1 LWYPVYDK
9 GKNAKVMS
17 KQIENNATA
26 IIEYLK
32 PMLYPLIRFC
42 LKRGVKLQEFLEI
55 SKELFIEA
63 GKNELSESD
72 VEQSTNRISIYTGV
86 HRRDVERFKTGTP
99 KKKTTADILTR
110 VLGQW
115 KNDKRFC
122 LKLGKPKPLTFSGK
136 EGEFADLVYSVSKE
150 LSPYT
155 VLSELERLNFI
166 EHKDEKLVL
175 KANEY
180 TPKKD
185 LELSLNLVGQDIADL
200 VSAVERNTFHE
211 VDIPSLH
218 LSTRYDNVCEE
229 YLPLIKEWL
238 MKEGERIHVRA
249 RNFLSKY
256 DKDLNTKLENKKGGC
271 RIVLGTFGHAEI
283 NKKDLRK

>member
-1 LWYPVYDK
+1 
-9 GKNAKVMS
+9 MS
-17 KQIENNATA
+17 KKIENNTTTMF
-26 IIEYLK
+26 EYVK

-42 LKRGVKLQEFLEI
+42 LKRGVKLQEFLEL

-72 VEQSTNRISIYTGV
+72 VEQSTNRISMFTGV

-115 KNDKRFC
+115 RNDRRFC
-122 LKLGKPKPLTFSGK
+122 FKSGTPKPLTFSGK

-155 VLSELERLNFI
+155 VLSELERMNFV
-166 EHKDEKLVL
+166 EHVSEKLVL
-175 KANEY
+175 KVNEY

-185 LELSLNLVGQDIADL
+185 LELSLNLVGQDISDL
-200 VSAVERNTFHE
+200 VSAVERNTFQE
-211 VDIPSLH
+211 IDIPSLH

-229 YLPLIKEWL
+229 FLPLIKEWL
-238 MKEGERIHVRA
+238 MKEGERIHIRA
-249 RNFLSKY
+249 RNYLSKY
-256 DKDLNTKLENKKGGC
+256 DKDLNPKLQNKKGGC
-271 RIVLGTFGHAEI
+271 KIVLGTFGHTEI
-283 NKKDLRK
+283 NKKDIKK